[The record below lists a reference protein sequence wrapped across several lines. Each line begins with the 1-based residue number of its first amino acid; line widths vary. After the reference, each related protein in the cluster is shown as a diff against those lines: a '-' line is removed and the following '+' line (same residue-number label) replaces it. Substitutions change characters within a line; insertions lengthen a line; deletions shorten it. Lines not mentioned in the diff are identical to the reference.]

1 MISNVFYSVS
11 FNFLYMR
18 PQYIDEKAFD
28 EHSSKL
34 SQFTTMSMSTHK
46 ITTNINKYLKNKEWQ
61 FNKEWHFSTV

>member
-34 SQFTTMSMSTHK
+34 SQFTTMSTHK
-46 ITTNINKYLKNKEWQ
+46 ITTNINKYLKNKEW
-61 FNKEWHFSTV
+61 HFSTV